1 MSPWSQFVKWGN
13 CPRIF
18 SARRRT
24 LDLMQKLVPNDYCPS
39 PEMIANGRAISLT
52 IPEIKEFKSF
62 VRFDFIAL
70 WKCTGPIFV

>member
-1 MSPWSQFVKWGN
+1 
-13 CPRIF
+13 
-18 SARRRT
+18 
-24 LDLMQKLVPNDYCPS
+24 MQKLVPNDYCPS